1 MSKDSKEESKRAS
14 RMARGEARDQPQ
26 ERPKDGSV
34 SGESAEQGGQRG
46 WSRAGEALSAVSPS
60 QREDC
65 RPGVCKTLEAIVR
78 VLSKLVTGSDVPSGR
93 ITLVTTRT
101 VRLLQS
107 S

>member
-1 MSKDSKEESKRAS
+1 MS
-14 RMARGEARDQPQ
+14 RGEAGDQPR

-46 WSRAGEALSAVSPS
+46 WSGAGRALGPS
-60 QREDC
+60 RRADW

-78 VLSKLVTGSDVPSGR
+78 VLSRIVTRSDVPSGR
-93 ITLVTTRT
+93 MTLVTKRT
-101 VRLLQS
+101 VGLLQS